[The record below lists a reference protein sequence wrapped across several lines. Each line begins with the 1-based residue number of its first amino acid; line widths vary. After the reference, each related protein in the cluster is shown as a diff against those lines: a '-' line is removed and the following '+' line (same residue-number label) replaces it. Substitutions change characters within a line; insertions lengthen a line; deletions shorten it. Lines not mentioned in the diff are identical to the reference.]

1 VKPKLGFIGAGRV
14 GQALAS
20 VAYDSGYKI
29 VVVSSATSLHAPTL
43 ANRVHAAYVENVDL
57 VAQKSDLVFLT
68 VPDDA
73 IQTVAT
79 SFSEY
84 DWTNKAVVHTSG
96 AHDARLLVALKLRGA
111 KTGSLHPIYPFAHLE
126 TSIRE
131 LHGATFA
138 LEAEDQL
145 LQKWL
150 IDLVDAIGGDVIH
163 IPAGMKPLYHSAL
176 VLASNYLVTLYSI
189 AERILL
195 DIGADLEIADNVLI
209 KLMKA
214 TLQNLETVSASQA
227 LTGPIVR
234 GDLAT
239 MQGHLSALKND
250 KEIGQLYRQL
260 AELTYPLLRSRGL
273 SDEYLEQLDK
283 LFRRDVNN
291 ANDNPRPSKDE
302 GQS

>member
-1 VKPKLGFIGAGRV
+1 MKPKLGFIGAGRV

-20 VAYDSGYKI
+20 VAFISDYEI
-29 VVVSSATSLHAPTL
+29 VAVFSATSLHASAL
-43 ANRVHAAYVENVDL
+43 ANRVNAVYVENVDL
-57 VAQKSDLVFLT
+57 VVQKSDLVFLT

-73 IQTVAT
+73 IQTVAM

-84 DWTNKAVVHTSG
+84 DWNSKAVVHTSG
-96 AHDARLLVALKLRGA
+96 AHDIRLLDSLKLRGA

-138 LEAEDQL
+138 LEAEDQP

-150 IDLVDAIGGDVIH
+150 VDLVDAIGGDVIH

-176 VLASNYLVTLYSI
+176 ALASNYLVTLYSL
-189 AERILL
+189 AERLLL
-195 DIGADLEIADNVLI
+195 DIGADLEVADNVLN
-209 KLMKA
+209 KLMNA
-214 TLQNLETVSASQA
+214 TLQNLERVSPTEA
-227 LTGPIVR
+227 LTGPLVR

-239 MQGHLSALKND
+239 IQGHLSALKSD
-250 KEIGQLYRQL
+250 KEIAKLYRQL

-273 SDEYLEQLDK
+273 SEEYLEQLDK